1 MSNFFHKL
9 NRDKRNALG
18 LRRKRI
24 VLSILVAIGQLPLA
38 TLAAPD
44 PSPSPAPD
52 PSPQQVEFS
61 SSFLGAGASNY
72 DVTRFER
79 GNPVLPGDYRVDLY
93 VNQNLVSREQ
103 VSFREVVAGG
113 EARACFNRRLL
124 VTMGVDT
131 AKLEAAGTNLDNPC
145 IDLAALIADA
155 SVQFDTSELRL
166 DVSIPQ
172 VALNRN
178 ARGYVDP
185 KLWDRGMNAFT
196 LGYNFNASQADRDL
210 GAGSEQA
217 YLGLNAGLNLGGW
230 RIRNQSNYRW
240 NHDGGSDFQNISTY
254 AQHDVT
260 RWQSQLTVGD
270 AFTTGELFDSVGFRG
285 VNLATD
291 NRMRPESMNGYAPIV
306 RGTADTHAKVE
317 IRQNGYV
324 IYETTVAPGAFEIDD
339 LYATGYGGD
348 LEVTVTEADGRQ
360 RSFSVPYAAVPQLL
374 RPGTWRYSASAGRL
388 RADAFEIDAPY
399 FIEGTYQRGFNNW
412 LTGYVG
418 SQITDAG
425 LYRNLLLGAAF
436 STPVGAVSVDLTGS
450 QTHFSLD
457 GGDQSGYSARVTY
470 SKSIPSTRTDF
481 ALAAYRYSSKGFLS
495 LNDAATLDDA
505 VRSGPLAGG
514 VVEGAGSQRS
524 RFQFTLSQN
533 LGSRAGSLH
542 ISGSRNDYW
551 DGFRP
556 VDTSYQVGW
565 NNRYRDLSYGL
576 SASRSRVVG
585 GDYDNRYFLTLS
597 FPFGNNN
604 QRSRAPQFT
613 LGATHAPEGN
623 TVQAGVT
630 GTAGDHGQYNYG
642 VNGNFG
648 NDNHGSIGVGA
659 GWRAAYANLGASYS
673 YAQNSRQ
680 VSYTANGGLVIH
692 RGGITFAS
700 QLGDTIGVIEAKGA
714 SGARLSSDGASKV
727 DGRGYAVASSLM
739 PYRINDVMLDPKGT
753 SLDVELQTS
762 RVQAI
767 PRAGAVVPLK
777 FDTVTGHAV
786 LLQARLQD
794 GSVVPFGAQVLD
806 AQGNDV
812 GIVGQGGQVFVR
824 YPDENRGQLKVNWGG
839 GQGNQQCT
847 LDYQPSADA
856 KGTND
861 VAVVKSVCRG

>member
-9 NRDKRNALG
+9 NRDKRNALS

-44 PSPSPAPD
+44 PSPSPAPE

-103 VSFREVVAGG
+103 VSFREMVAGG
-113 EARACFNRRLL
+113 AARACFNRQLL

-131 AKLEAAGTNLDNPC
+131 AKLAAAGANLDDPC

-196 LGYNFNASQADRDL
+196 LGYNFNASHADRDL

-240 NHDGGSDFQNISTY
+240 NRDGGSDFQNISTY

-324 IYETTVAPGAFEIDD
+324 VYETTVAPGAFEIDD

-399 FIEGTYQRGFNNW
+399 FVEGTYQRGFNNW
-412 LTGYVG
+412 LTGYAG

-450 QTHFSLD
+450 RTHFSRD

-495 LNDAATLDDA
+495 LNDAAALDDA

-514 VVEGAGSQRS
+514 VVEGAASQRS

-533 LGSRAGSLH
+533 LGARAGSLH
-542 ISGSRNDYW
+542 ISGSRNDYS
-551 DGFRP
+551 GRLPPGRHQLSGGLEQPIPRP
-556 VDTSYQVGW
+556 V
-565 NNRYRDLSYGL
+565 L
-576 SASRSRVVG
+576 RSQRESQPG
-585 GDYDNRYFLTLS
+585 RGRRLRQPLFPHLS

-630 GTAGDHGQYNYG
+630 GTAGDRGQYNYG

-648 NDNHGSIGVGA
+648 NDTYGSIGVGV
-659 GWRAAYANLGASYS
+659 GWRAAYANMGASYS

-680 VSYTANGGLVIH
+680 VSYTANGGLVVH
-692 RGGITFAS
+692 PGGVTLS
-700 QLGDTIGVIEAKGA
+700 PQLGDTIGVVEAKGA
-714 SGARLSSDGASKV
+714 TGAHLSSDVAGKV
-727 DGRGYAVASSLM
+727 DRRGM
-739 PYRINDVMLDPKGT
+739 PSPAT
-753 SLDVELQTS
+753 
-762 RVQAI
+762 
-767 PRAGAVVPLK
+767 
-777 FDTVTGHAV
+777 
-786 LLQARLQD
+786 
-794 GSVVPFGAQVLD
+794 
-806 AQGNDV
+806 
-812 GIVGQGGQVFVR
+812 
-824 YPDENRGQLKVNWGG
+824 
-839 GQGNQQCT
+839 
-847 LDYQPSADA
+847 
-856 KGTND
+856 
-861 VAVVKSVCRG
+861 